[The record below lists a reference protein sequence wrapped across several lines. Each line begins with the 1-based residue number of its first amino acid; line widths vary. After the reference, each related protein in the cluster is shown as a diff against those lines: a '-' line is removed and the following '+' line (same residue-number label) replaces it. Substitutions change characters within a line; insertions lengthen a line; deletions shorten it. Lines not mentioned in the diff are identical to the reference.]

1 MQQITVKKCPAH
13 RTGIKWFCYICWVLS
28 GVLMGLVQDWKI
40 YLVIISLIM
49 FPTFLMHIYF
59 DTWTIDFSAGAIIRR
74 RWGTE
79 QSYGWKDVQQV
90 TSNFSPTEGPYI
102 RIRFRDGRV
111 FQFRMVDENAAEAK
125 KMLLKHTSIKTM

>member
-59 DTWTIDFSAGAIIRR
+59 DTWTIVFTAGAIIRH

-90 TSNFSPTEGPYI
+90 TTNFSPTEGPYI
-102 RIRFRDGRV
+102 RIRFRDGKA

-125 KMLLKHTSIKTM
+125 QMLLKRTSIKII